1 MLLRLKNTYLFFVV
15 LSPIMNPVFS
25 VNPTQTENESA
36 LGKLMSER
44 LYAETGD
51 IHAIIPKEIKKLK
64 EKVSN
69 ISDENIKKEINIF
82 ICCLN
87 MIIRDFL
94 KESLDKLDLEDK
106 DIMYRASEYRKK
118 LKLELEGKAA
128 AGTASE
134 YLEILKQKDE
144 TIIPNSSEH
153 LRKLNANQL
162 KINDSSEYA
171 KELKSFH
178 LLFQEKY
185 LSLDLSK
192 EEREICDDL
201 SKLVIKLIDGE
212 EKRIKKLEKKKNIL
226 SIFKDLFSSLWIMFT
241 LPFRLIF
248 RNLGIS

>member
-36 LGKLMSER
+36 LGKLMPER

-192 EEREICDDL
+192 EAREIGDDL

-226 SIFKDLFSSLWIMFT
+226 SIFKDLFGSLWIMFT
-241 LPFRLIF
+241 LPFRSIF
-248 RNLGIS
+248 GNLGIS